1 MCRSAL
7 GTRAG
12 TRAGTWAGTWAAV
25 ACGRQRARAASG
37 QCARLDC
44 DMQHR
49 RRRDLRARQAPSRAS
64 SFCRASRCKLSPWR
78 PVTPNGAPPKG
89 RHRRRR
95 HRCLPRSWSFSS
107 CGRGSVLFPAGGW
120 LVPASRILTMLI
132 MPAASMAA
140 PVMLGGGRFSRVPSQ
155 TCNPLTMPN
164 TYDTAAGR
172 RYRGSAPH
180 ESHDCARYQSARAVE
195 SCASL

>member
-107 CGRGSVLFPAGGW
+107 CGRGSVLFPCGRLACPS
-120 LVPASRILTMLI
+120 LPHPYNAYNASRLDGCSCHARRRSLLASALTDLQSTYN
-132 MPAASMAA
+132 AKH
-140 PVMLGGGRFSRVPSQ
+140 SRYCRWSPISRQ
-155 TCNPLTMPN
+155 
-164 TYDTAAGR
+164 R
-172 RYRGSAPH
+172 
-180 ESHDCARYQSARAVE
+180 SARVT
-195 SCASL
+195 